1 MNSKHERIIN
11 ILEKHDLDGLLIKQV
26 SNFAWATDGAASYI
40 NTATTYGAGILLITR
55 ENRHLI
61 TNNIEGPRFDKEEG
75 LKAAGWEFHLDNW
88 YLASDKLKV
97 LTKGLKIGSDFA
109 HPDAADLSS
118 ELVIARSYL
127 DASEQERIRVLSS
140 LCAEAM
146 DEAIHKVEPGMSEYQ
161 IAGILAKATQ
171 ARGAQ
176 PIVNL
181 IATDDRIYQ
190 FRHPLPTDKAMEKYA
205 MLVLCGR
212 QKGLVCSITRLVH
225 FGPLPE
231 PLKAKSEAAA
241 AIDAAMI
248 TATRPGVT
256 AADVFQKTKE
266 AYAKAGYTD
275 EYKLHHQGGPA
286 GYNPR
291 EFIATPTT
299 DTPVEI
305 GQAYAWN
312 PSITGCKSEDTILVG
327 ENSNEVMTT
336 IPGWPVIAIEINDQI
351 IERPAIL
358 EVGT

>member
-1 MNSKHERIIN
+1 MNSKHERITSL
-11 ILEKHDLDGLLIKQV
+11 LEKHGLDGLLIKQI
-26 SNFAWATDGAASYI
+26 SNFAWATNGAASYI
-40 NTATTYGAGILLITR
+40 NTASTYGSGTLLITR
-55 ENRHLI
+55 DDRHLI

-75 LKAAGWEFHLDNW
+75 LKAAGWKFHLADW
-88 YLASDKLKV
+88 YLTSDKLKV
-97 LTKGLKIGSDFA
+97 LTKGLKIGTDFA
-109 HPDAADLSS
+109 HPGAADLSN

-127 DASEQERIRVLSS
+127 DTGEQERIRVLSS
-140 LCAEAM
+140 LCSEAM

-161 IAGILAKATQ
+161 IAGILAKTTQ

-181 IATDDRIYQ
+181 IATDDRVYN
-190 FRHPLPTDKAMEKYA
+190 FRHPLPTDKVMEKYA

-212 QKGLVCSITRLVH
+212 QKGLVCSITRLIH

-231 PLKAKSEAAA
+231 LLKAKSEATA

-248 TATRPGVT
+248 AATRPGVT
-256 AADVFQKTKE
+256 AADVFQMTKE
-266 AYAKAGYTD
+266 AYAKAGYAD

-299 DTPVEI
+299 DFPIEI

-327 ENSNEVMTT
+327 ENGNEVMTT

-351 IERPAIL
+351 INRPAIL